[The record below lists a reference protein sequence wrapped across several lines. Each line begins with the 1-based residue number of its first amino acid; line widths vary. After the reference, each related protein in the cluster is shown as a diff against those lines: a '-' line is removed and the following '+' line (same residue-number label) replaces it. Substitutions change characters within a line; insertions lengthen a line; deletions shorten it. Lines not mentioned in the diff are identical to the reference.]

1 MRIAFALV
9 AALALLAC
17 GRSETN
23 APPAGTPPV
32 SAPAPSAAAQ
42 PARVSGIDLGSA
54 IGADKRVT
62 APAES
67 FAPGDT
73 IYASIS
79 TEGAAPSL
87 TLTARWTYED
97 GQLVN
102 EASETIAPEGP
113 ATTEFHIAKP
123 DGFPAGRY
131 QVEILADGA
140 MAGTRRFEVR

>member
-1 MRIAFALV
+1 MRTALFVVFAFL
-9 AALALLAC
+9 LLAC
-17 GRSETN
+17 GRSETD
-23 APPAGTPPV
+23 APPPV
-32 SAPAPSAAAQ
+32 SAPAPSAAPAA
-42 PARVSGIDLGSA
+42 ARVSAIELGRA

-62 APAES
+62 ASAAS

-73 IYASIS
+73 IYASVS
-79 TEGAAPSL
+79 TEGTAPAL

-102 EASETIAPEGP
+102 ETSETIAPNGP

-131 QVEILADGA
+131 RVEIRADGTP
-140 MAGTRRFEVR
+140 AGAQEFVVR